1 MRAARLAHEAG
12 AGAPSELGRGG
23 PGPHAP
29 SQMPG
34 AAPVVPADRPLVN
47 EQTREVLERFWH
59 HRHELLAKASGGRD
73 EDKLDL
79 AVTRR
84 MLKEGLPQ
92 EQVALALDIAS
103 PRLSQRHPDSWAY
116 AQQVVR
122 TASEGPHKGAP
133 TPGRTTGG
141 HDIDR

>member
-12 AGAPSELGRGG
+12 AGAPGEIGRSG
-23 PGPHAP
+23 PGPQAP
-29 SQMPG
+29 SHVPG
-34 AAPVVPADRPLVN
+34 AAPADRPLVN

-59 HRHELLAKASGGRD
+59 HRRELLAKTSGGRD

-84 MLKEGLPQ
+84 MLKEGLPH

-103 PRLSQRHPDSWAY
+103 PRLSQRHPDSWTY

-133 TPGRTTGG
+133 APGRTTGG